1 MDTLYLWRMDQSEAI
16 IDNIDQSEASYV
28 PVQGEGCGQKEDEV
42 HCHEQ
47 RDWEV
52 KVEAVRG
59 GLDKA
64 LAEK

>member
-1 MDTLYLWRMDQSEAI
+1 MILTNQKRACG
-16 IDNIDQSEASYV
+16 NPV
-28 PVQGEGCGQKEDEV
+28 PVQGKGCGQEEDEV

-64 LAEK
+64 LAET